1 MRHFKGYRVIDIPL
15 GVGGTSQSLYI
26 KEHIDRVSK
35 TDNTSNSKG
44 KTLFVGNIDYGRH
57 MKEKDLHDYLKFLFA
72 SFGNIISISF
82 SVIDSD
88 SDVHTIS
95 RFAHI
100 LFDKKNAIKNIIS
113 ASDTIFYNI
122 GKELSQKWGPGAYFN
137 IKRKKT
143 IEEVSKMFPYIDADP
158 LELQEEVDSFMKEFD
173 ENEEMELA
181 ERLRQ
186 SKEPDDDGF
195 IKVVSKSKRKRPDN
209 DLDEN
214 VSARKANTASRT
226 RNKKKKPM
234 ELKNFYR
241 FQIKEAKVKQ
251 LDDLRKK
258 FEEDKIKVSK
268 MKEDRKF
275 KPF

>member
-1 MRHFKGYRVIDIPL
+1 VPSTLKLFFSMTDTNQLYDHAIAQCKNTFIKKTADY
-15 GVGGTSQSLYI
+15 GTSWRVYRTISIADQIYI
-26 KEHIDRVSK
+26 KAKRV
-35 TDNTSNSKG
+35 
-44 KTLFVGNIDYGRH
+44 
-57 MKEKDLHDYLKFLFA
+57 
-72 SFGNIISISF
+72 
-82 SVIDSD
+82 
-88 SDVHTIS
+88 
-95 RFAHI
+95 
-100 LFDKKNAIKNIIS
+100 
-113 ASDTIFYNI
+113 
-122 GKELSQKWGPGAYFN
+122 
-137 IKRKKT
+137 KT
-143 IEEVSKMFPYIDADP
+143 IQDKQEQKIGDGIKSEFEGILNYAVIGLIQLELKNEDVEQLSVEEVSKMFPYIDADP

-214 VSARKANTASRT
+214 VSARKANTASRS
-226 RNKKKKPM
+226 RNKKKKPK

-258 FEEDKIKVSK
+258 FEEDKVKVSK